1 MKKGNEKGGATQR
14 KSANASKIFDPTQ
27 LDTSTGETK
36 EVIFKMLNP
45 NNQYMKGSFATVDPR
60 FRRPTAFVPAV
71 CRVRYFFSD
80 EEREEAEKNGRS
92 LPESTVLT
100 AYYNKGTAGYVE
112 DLDHVSDPEKFYA
125 ECDQI
130 LFASSPEYDATLTPV
145 RVVQPE
151 EKELLWYLRMCSF
164 NEGSL
169 NKHTEHRPLFYEY
182 NPIEIATEKLR
193 QDKLATKAQYNFMS
207 GIESEDKEVR
217 DAVWTQHLAIAYSL
231 GVNIFR
237 NPSEVERDIL
247 YLLDKNTK
255 VFLDAAVNP
264 ANYKIF
270 VLRMAERA
278 GIIALDQNT
287 NTFRWKSSSNPICSF
302 AMGSDAFVEMA
313 KWVQKPE
320 NDATYVKIKEMWEE
334 GTNKGFANYNAN
346 GLSPHAS
353 SIPLA
358 K

>member
-1 MKKGNEKGGATQR
+1 MKKGNNGTATQR
-14 KSANASKIFDPTQ
+14 KSANASKIYDPTQ

-71 CRVRYFFSD
+71 CRVRYYFSED
-80 EEREEAEKNGRS
+80 EREEASKDGRT

-164 NEGSL
+164 NDGSL

-182 NPIEIATEKLR
+182 NPIEIAADNLR
-193 QDKLATKAQYNFMS
+193 KDKMATKAQYNFMS
-207 GIESEDKEVR
+207 GIESDDSAVR
-217 DAVWTQHLAIAYSL
+217 DAVWTQHLAIAYSF
-231 GVNIFR
+231 GINIFR

-255 VFLDAAVNP
+255 AFLDAAVNP
-264 ANYKIF
+264 ANYKVFI
-270 VLRMAERA
+270 LRMAEKT
-278 GIIALDQNT
+278 GVIALDQNN
-287 NTFRWKSSSNPICSF
+287 NTFRWKSNNNVICSF
-302 AMGSDAFVEMA
+302 AMGSDAFMEMA

-320 NDATYVKIKEMWEE
+320 NDATYVKIKELWEE
-334 GTNKGFANYNAN
+334 SKHKGFANYNAN
-346 GLSPHAS
+346 GLTPEAS
-353 SIPLA
+353 GIGTI